1 MHLSNSFIE
10 DLEKVG
16 KFYEKHKEYI
26 RSNSKK
32 TPRGGLVLYYI
43 PVTEQ
48 LILNKNL
55 EGANN
60 SNPQKYFKKDWS
72 PKYLPQE

>member
-1 MHLSNSFIE
+1 MVFRGVLAIIFRPLSNKKTSSFLRRLEVHYAVNLSNSFIE

-32 TPRGGLVLYYI
+32 T
-43 PVTEQ
+43 
-48 LILNKNL
+48 L
-55 EGANN
+55 EEA
-60 SNPQKYFKKDWS
+60 
-72 PKYLPQE
+72 

>member
-1 MHLSNSFIE
+1 MYKNKIFPFLRRLEVHYAVNLSNSFIE

-32 TPRGGLVLYYI
+32 TLEEAWYYA
-43 PVTEQ
+43 TTQ
-48 LILNKNL
+48 LLN
-55 EGANN
+55 
-60 SNPQKYFKKDWS
+60 
-72 PKYLPQE
+72 